1 MTERPAALILDFG
14 GVLTLDFWEALAGFC
29 RREGLAP
36 DALAKA
42 VSGDGPAHAALVD
55 LERGAIR
62 QGDFAAVV
70 APVLGVGTD
79 GLLARMAA
87 GLQPDED
94 MIEAAAAI
102 RASGVPVGILSNSWG
117 TEPFNPYAGWGLDEN
132 YDDVVISDQVGLR
145 KPDPA
150 IYRLAVERLGVSAE
164 RCVFVDDVAAYLVPA
179 REMGM
184 TVVHQVDT
192 RRTISQL
199 SRLFDVAMAPAP

>member
-1 MTERPAALILDFG
+1 MASTSAEPAVRAILEYAVGRERADRFDLL
-14 GVLTLDFWEALAGFC
+14 LAG
-29 RREGLAP
+29 
-36 DALAKA
+36 
-42 VSGDGPAHAALVD
+42 
-55 LERGAIR
+55 
-62 QGDFAAVV
+62 
-70 APVLGVGTD
+70 
-79 GLLARMAA
+79 
-87 GLQPDED
+87 
-94 MIEAAAAI
+94 
-102 RASGVPVGILSNSWG
+102 
-117 TEPFNPYAGWGLDEN
+117 
-132 YDDVVISDQVGLR
+132 DVVPKK